1 MSPNKSRASKPAV
14 LVVVASGLAALLV
27 IPAVS
32 AAADTPGAS
41 STLVTDGV
49 SATTTISTDWG
60 SGYCADVAIST
71 TSNLAKTWSTLLPT
85 GISLGSIWN
94 AKQSAG
100 ASGSIIAQG
109 ASWNP
114 TVKAGEPTSFG
125 YCANRTITVVPT
137 PLPTSAPTVAPPTPA
152 PTTPAP
158 TPTATPPVTGTP
170 GKTLVAPYVD
180 MGLWPTAN
188 LINMSAA
195 TGVKAFTAAFVV
207 QEAGTACSP
216 AWGGYPA
223 YAVGGA
229 DDFIDVIGEFQR
241 QGGRVIASFGGASG
255 SELANNCTSEASLL
269 AAYKKVID
277 RYSMDRIDFDIE
289 GADVANAGSNQRRAK
304 VVAQLQKDYAA
315 KGKNIE
321 VSLTVPVMPDGLDN
335 NGLRTVKEFAAA
347 GVNLASVNVMA
358 MDYGSQYTDMG
369 THAITA
375 AQGTASQ
382 LKTIPNYSNL
392 SNSALLTLVGITP
405 MIGQNDVASEI
416 LTIADST
423 KVAKFVKDNGIG
435 MLGWWEMTRDTPC
448 TSSSQGLYLCT
459 KVNEPQWAFAK
470 AFIAALDGTVAPNPT
485 PTATPTATPS
495 ATPTAS
501 TPTGTSALGVTVSVS
516 SDWGTGRTIDLV
528 ITNTG
533 LTRLSAWSVS
543 MPWTGS
549 AIEMW
554 NAKGTLASGKLTAAN
569 TDWNGQLAPG
579 ASVAVGFNDAGA
591 LTLPTSCTSSVGSCT
606 IKIGAAK
613 P

>member
-1 MSPNKSRASKPAV
+1 MPPVKSRIATPV
-14 LVVVASGLAALLV
+14 TVVTTVLAALLV

-32 AAADTPGAS
+32 AAADTSSGS

-71 TSNLAKTWSTLLPT
+71 TATLAKTWSTVLPT
-85 GISLGSIWN
+85 GISVGSIWN
-94 AKQSAG
+94 ANKSTG
-100 ASGSIIAQG
+100 TGGSIIAKG
-109 ASWNP
+109 ASWNG
-114 TVKAGEPTSFG
+114 TVKAGSPTSFG
-125 YCANRTITVVPT
+125 YCANRTITVIPT
-137 PLPTSAPTVAPPTPA
+137 PLPTSAPTVT

-158 TPTATPPVTGTP
+158 TAPAPAPSATATPPVTGTP

-229 DDFIDVIGEFQR
+229 DDFVDVIGGFQR

-255 SELANNCTSEASLL
+255 SELANNCTSESSLL

-382 LKTIPNYSNL
+382 LKTIPTYSNL
-392 SNSALLTLVGITP
+392 SNSALLALVGLTP

-423 KVAKFVKDNGIG
+423 KVAKFVKDNGVG
-435 MLGWWEMTRDTPC
+435 LLGWWEMTRDTPC

-459 KVNEPQWAFAK
+459 KINEPQWAFAK
-470 AFIAALDGTVAPNPT
+470 AFIAALDGKVAPNPT
-485 PTATPTATPS
+485 PSATPTATPS

-501 TPTGTSALGVTVSVS
+501 TPAGISALGVTATVS

-533 LTRLSAWSVS
+533 VTRLSAWSVT
-543 MPWTGS
+543 MPWTGT

-554 NAKGTLASGKLTAAN
+554 NAKGTLASGKLTATNAE
-569 TDWNGQLAPG
+569 WNGQLAPG
-579 ASVAVGFNDAGA
+579 ASVTIGFNDAGT
-591 LTLPTSCTSSVGSCT
+591 LTLPTTCTSAAGACV

>member
-1 MSPNKSRASKPAV
+1 
-14 LVVVASGLAALLV
+14 
-27 IPAVS
+27 
-32 AAADTPGAS
+32 
-41 STLVTDGV
+41 
-49 SATTTISTDWG
+49 
-60 SGYCADVAIST
+60 
-71 TSNLAKTWSTLLPT
+71 
-85 GISLGSIWN
+85 
-94 AKQSAG
+94 
-100 ASGSIIAQG
+100 
-109 ASWNP
+109 
-114 TVKAGEPTSFG
+114 
-125 YCANRTITVVPT
+125 
-137 PLPTSAPTVAPPTPA
+137 
-152 PTTPAP
+152 
-158 TPTATPPVTGTP
+158 VTGTP

-207 QEAGTACSP
+207 QEAGKACSP

-229 DDFIDVIGEFQR
+229 DDFVDVIGGFQR

-255 SELANNCTSEASLL
+255 SELANNCTSESSLL

-382 LKTIPNYSNL
+382 LKTIPTYSNL
-392 SNSALLTLVGITP
+392 SNSALLALVGLTP

-423 KVAKFVKDNGIG
+423 KVAKFVKDNGVG
-435 MLGWWEMTRDTPC
+435 LLGWWEMTRDTPC

-459 KVNEPQWAFAK
+459 KINEPQWAFAK
-470 AFIAALDGTVAPNPT
+470 AFIAALDGKVAPNPT
-485 PTATPTATPS
+485 PSATPTATPS

-501 TPTGTSALGVTVSVS
+501 TPAGTSALGVTATVS

-533 LTRLSAWSVS
+533 VTRLSAWSVT
-543 MPWTGS
+543 MPWTGT

-554 NAKGTLASGKLTAAN
+554 NAKGTLASGKLTATNAE
-569 TDWNGQLAPG
+569 WNGQLAPG
-579 ASVAVGFNDAGA
+579 ASVTIGFNDAGT
-591 LTLPTSCTSSVGSCT
+591 LTLPTTCTSAVGACV

>member
-1 MSPNKSRASKPAV
+1 M
-14 LVVVASGLAALLV
+14 
-27 IPAVS
+27 
-32 AAADTPGAS
+32 
-41 STLVTDGV
+41 
-49 SATTTISTDWG
+49 
-60 SGYCADVAIST
+60 
-71 TSNLAKTWSTLLPT
+71 LPS
-85 GISLGSIWN
+85 GISMGSIWN
-94 AKQSAG
+94 AKQSTG

-125 YCANRTITVVPT
+125 YCANRTTTVVPS
-137 PLPTSAPTVAPPTPA
+137 PVPTSAPTEAPPTPS
-152 PTTPAP
+152 PTIPAP
-158 TPTATPPVTGTP
+158 TPTATAPVTGTP

-207 QEAGTACSP
+207 QEAGKACSP
-216 AWGGYPA
+216 AWGGYSA
-223 YAVGGA
+223 YTVGGA
-229 DDFIDVIGEFQR
+229 EDFIDVIGGFQR

-255 SELANNCTSEASLL
+255 SELANNCTSETSLL

-289 GADVANAGSNQRRAK
+289 GADIANAGSNQRRAK

-315 KGKNIE
+315 LGKNVE

-335 NGLRTVKEFAAA
+335 NGLRTVREFAAA
-347 GVNLASVNVMA
+347 GVNLSSVNVMA

-382 LKTIPNYSNL
+382 LKTIPTYSNL
-392 SNSALLTLVGITP
+392 SNSALLALVGLTP

-470 AFIAALDGTVAPNPT
+470 AFLAALDGKVVPNPK

-543 MPWTGS
+543 MPWTGT

-554 NAKGTLASGKLTAAN
+554 NAKGTLASGRLTAAN

-579 ASVAVGFNDAGA
+579 ASVTVGFNDAGT
-591 LTLPTSCTSSVGSCT
+591 LTLPTSCTSSVGPCV
-606 IKIGAAK
+606 IKIGVAK
-613 P
+613 S

>member
-1 MSPNKSRASKPAV
+1 MPPVKSRIATPV
-14 LVVVASGLAALLV
+14 TVVTTVLAALLV

-32 AAADTPGAS
+32 AAADTS
-41 STLVTDGV
+41 SGSNTLVTDGV

-71 TSNLAKTWSTLLPT
+71 TATLAKTWSTVLPT
-85 GISLGSIWN
+85 GISVGSIWN
-94 AKQSAG
+94 ANKSTG
-100 ASGSIIAQG
+100 TDGSTIAKG
-109 ASWNP
+109 ASWNG
-114 TVKAGEPTSFG
+114 TVKAGSPTSFG

-158 TPTATPPVTGTP
+158 TPSATATPPVTGTP

-255 SELANNCTSEASLL
+255 SELANNRTSESSLL

-382 LKTIPNYSNL
+382 LKTIPTYSNL
-392 SNSALLTLVGITP
+392 SNSALLALVGLTP

-423 KVAKFVKDNGIG
+423 KVAKFVKDNGVG
-435 MLGWWEMTRDTPC
+435 LLGWWEMTRDTPC

-459 KVNEPQWAFAK
+459 KINEPQWAFAK

-501 TPTGTSALGVTVSVS
+501 TPAGTSALGVTATVS

-533 LTRLSAWSVS
+533 LTRLSAWSVT
-543 MPWTGS
+543 MPWTGN

-591 LTLPTSCTSSVGSCT
+591 LTLPTTCTSTVGSCV
-606 IKIGAAK
+606 IKIGVAK